1 MEPDP
6 DGPFQRA
13 ERTLVSVWCYITE
26 AVSRFLRPQTV
37 EATDNNPTSSDEP
50 GVDGEA
56 DGSLKDD
63 DARGV
68 EVGEEASLSTVSLV
82 SLSSPVVAWE
92 RCTADIDLKP
102 KEEDHENK
110 EDLVEEQLGK
120 TGNDFAG
127 QLVTESAKVH
137 QGSQDKTDIDKC
149 DTCEESLAP
158 ENDGQHATG
167 GSGHGWVK
175 EGVFEDMD
183 SREIRPRDHQKVL
196 ETLAD
201 IEEEAE
207 EKSEEKSNEKTGD
220 QKVNKASA
228 AILGDANISEDASQL
243 SSGNENFSDEK
254 TKDVETQLRQLSEDE
269 KVQMSVSE
277 EAATAEELEQ
287 VKSGQTTED
296 ILTQNGTSSKDVQET
311 EPDTTEYT
319 IREEDVLVTI
329 MKTAEED
336 VTMEEISADLDYEM
350 AEGKNL
356 SAENENSAEQTQQ
369 VETRQLVCKE
379 LSGVAEDERIE
390 EEKDDRSATHE
401 EENILNQSATSS
413 EDDEDTGEEQFKQT
427 DSDQSFDEAKEDV
440 EEECSEIQEDDAEET
455 EKDFEEKSEV
465 PGNDEEEATVGSEH
479 VQLKED
485 VTDRIESSE
494 EEEHVRLD
502 DRWKVLETLADI
514 VEDDEEEAEEDSEE
528 ESKMQ
533 ESTPTKEEE
542 CSNEK
547 TEEERD
553 NRASAAMLEDANL
566 SEGASQLNFSDQKT
580 KVETLL
586 PVCKDELTDI
596 NVQMTVF
603 GNEDLNQT
611 TDEELEEDKNRRT
624 IEEEKIEFTFK
635 EDDVTS
641 MQTAEEDVTMEEISA
656 DLDYEMAEGKNLSA
670 ENENSAEQTQ
680 QVETRQLVCKEL
692 SGVAEDERIEEE
704 KDERSVTHE
713 ESEDRKS
720 SRGDEDV
727 QQEENVLAQSV
738 TSSEDDQEQFIL
750 KGNDSAEQLINE
762 NMTEH
767 QLGLEKKLH
776 TSAGTEVIKN
786 KEENTANE
794 ANYEELEK
802 RGDGDVVGEESVS
815 RKRVDEVAKVDEV
828 KEELEEE
835 SDEIQT
841 DDREKNE
848 EEFKEESEAEQF
860 TTDGD
865 TGEQREGENTAA
877 NQQTTEE
884 SENDKSRRT
893 NEEENIST
901 QSVTI
906 SEIDQRTEEEQF
918 SQTGNDSGDQLITED
933 MTTHQLGLET
943 TEIQN
948 LHTCEEIGRVEN
960 KGFQEERGETQEDNR
975 DEDFMKE
982 EREEQKEGEAGP
994 VILGDANIW
1003 EDASKLKSE
1012 NENSAE
1018 RTEQVETQHFVCK
1031 ELSGVVEEEESV
1043 TCEEAEQDKGREV
1056 EDVQQDKNILN
1067 QSATS
1072 SEDDQDT
1079 GEEQFNQTDSDQSS
1093 DEAKE
1098 DVEEE
1103 CSEIQEDDAEETE
1116 KDFEEKSE
1124 VPGNDEEE
1132 ATVGSEHVQ
1141 LKEDVTDGIESSEE
1155 EEHVRLDD
1163 RWKVLETLADIV
1175 EDDEEEA
1182 EEDSEEESKMQEST
1196 PTKEEECGNEK
1207 TEEERDN
1214 RASAAMLEDANLSE
1228 DASQLN
1234 FSDQK
1239 TKVETLLPVSK
1250 DELTDINVQM
1260 TVFGNEDL
1268 NQTTDE
1274 ELEEDKNRRTIEEEK
1289 IEFTFKEDDVT
1300 SMQTAT
1306 EKEMTVEEIS
1316 ADVEERLSDKEICM
1330 KRVCTTAPLTVKAGG
1345 ESEREINIGFSEIPS
1360 GVIEGQAGLSHEL
1373 NTKACEETPEAVPEH
1388 NNELDSDE
1396 NTTQRFFEGGNS
1408 EEIQTIHLPEEVE
1421 VFKSSEAGGG
1431 EYSLMSEGS
1440 TEESKKELQV
1450 GTLQFAEDTEK
1461 PKSDNV
1467 NLELDHFSKEEKVEL
1482 LDTSMKTEIKQ
1493 SDEEFETELEDED
1506 ETAERETNKLPQDVC
1521 EKRNAVA
1528 ADEGVD
1534 SADETPESP
1543 KSEEGKMTQISLG
1556 PELVQAFRLEDDR
1569 EIKPQLF
1576 DESAT
1581 ELPQV
1586 RFDTEE
1592 QEYVDEG
1599 QPEYEVLDLNEI
1611 TTLHLVGTA
1620 SDLITGQSA
1629 LSQCQITAD
1638 TETADE
1644 SKATLGEIT
1653 NEPQQ
1658 TEKHSEDPAEEHQD
1672 GIDEEIL
1679 DLWIETAMSKDT
1691 GGIKEDQLK
1700 EEPGETS
1707 SEETREGVMEAISEE
1722 TETSFTTLDS
1732 GFLDQTFSETQIIKS
1747 GDSGVL
1753 PNKNDNSEDT
1763 CEVRT
1768 SNSESALI
1776 EEMVETLQ
1784 PYPIAEGASGEIG
1797 SCPDSGVSS
1806 PEPKHPNQEGGTAE
1820 EKQDEPKPE
1829 TDAVS
1834 GANEEA
1840 DVTSLTE
1847 ATESDISKERVLTES
1862 PFGGEP
1868 QNEPEEKPPED
1879 LSESFPAPSRTELE
1893 EDWTEVDAAMLDFA
1907 VQKSRIAVK
1916 NPRAR
1921 PPTDPRSLIHKP
1933 SVDPTPSLPVP
1944 GKVPVGVP
1952 LGGLGI
1958 GIKLPGIGAGF
1969 PVLKKT
1975 QRPPRHEAETQSQ
1988 ESEEKKE
1995 EEEKNDAAKT
2005 DEAPK
2010 RPKWMPPAQPGFG
2023 NPLMSELKTKLKKTP
2038 KE

>member
-26 AVSRFLRPQTV
+26 AVGRFLRPQTV

-110 EDLVEEQLGK
+110 EDLIEEQLGK

-137 QGSQDKTDIDKC
+137 QGSQDKTDIEKC

-158 ENDGQHATG
+158 ENDGQRATG

-183 SREIRPRDHQKVL
+183 SREIRSRDHQKVL

-220 QKVNKASA
+220 QKVSKASA
-228 AILGDANISEDASQL
+228 AILGVANISEDASQL

-277 EAATAEELEQ
+277 EAATAEESEQ
-287 VKSGQTTED
+287 VKSGRTTED
-296 ILTQNGTSSKDVQET
+296 ILTQSGTSSKDVQET
-311 EPDTTEYT
+311 EPDTTEFT
-319 IREEDVLVTI
+319 IREEDVL
-329 MKTAEED
+329 
-336 VTMEEISADLDYEM
+336 
-350 AEGKNL
+350 
-356 SAENENSAEQTQQ
+356 
-369 VETRQLVCKE
+369 
-379 LSGVAEDERIE
+379 
-390 EEKDDRSATHE
+390 
-401 EENILNQSATSS
+401 
-413 EDDEDTGEEQFKQT
+413 
-427 DSDQSFDEAKEDV
+427 
-440 EEECSEIQEDDAEET
+440 
-455 EKDFEEKSEV
+455 
-465 PGNDEEEATVGSEH
+465 
-479 VQLKED
+479 
-485 VTDRIESSE
+485 
-494 EEEHVRLD
+494 
-502 DRWKVLETLADI
+502 
-514 VEDDEEEAEEDSEE
+514 
-528 ESKMQ
+528 
-533 ESTPTKEEE
+533 
-542 CSNEK
+542 
-547 TEEERD
+547 
-553 NRASAAMLEDANL
+553 
-566 SEGASQLNFSDQKT
+566 
-580 KVETLL
+580 
-586 PVCKDELTDI
+586 
-596 NVQMTVF
+596 
-603 GNEDLNQT
+603 
-611 TDEELEEDKNRRT
+611 
-624 IEEEKIEFTFK
+624 
-635 EDDVTS
+635 VTS

-680 QVETRQLVCKEL
+680 QVETQQLVCKEL
-692 SGVAEDERIEEE
+692 SGVAEDERVEEEKDDKSATHEEENILNQSATSSEDDEVTGEEQFNQTDSDQSSDEAKEDVEEECSEFLEDDAEETENDFEEKSEVPGNDEEEATVGSEHVQLKEEVTDVIESSEEEEHMTVFGNEDLNQTTDEELEEDKNRRTIEEE
-704 KDERSVTHE
+704 KIEFTFKEDNVISMQTAEEDVTMEKISADLHYEMAEGKNLSAENENSAEQTQQVETQQLVCKELSGVAEDERVEEEKDDKSATHE

-738 TSSEDDQEQFIL
+738 TTSEDDQGQFIL

-776 TSAGTEVIKN
+776 TSSGTEVIKN
-786 KEENTANE
+786 KENTANE

-802 RGDGDVVGEESVS
+802 RGDGDVIGEESVS

-848 EEFKEESEAEQF
+848 EEIEEESEAEQF

-893 NEEENIST
+893 NVEENIST
-901 QSVTI
+901 QSVTS

-918 SQTGNDSGDQLITED
+918 SQTGNGSGDQLITED

-948 LHTCEEIGRVEN
+948 FHTCEEIGRVEN
-960 KGFQEERGETQEDNR
+960 KGFQEERDEIQEENR

-994 VILGDANIW
+994 VILGDANIC
-1003 EDASKLKSE
+1003 EDASQLKSE

-1018 RTEQVETQHFVCK
+1018 RTEQVETQHLVCE
-1031 ELSGVVEEEESV
+1031 ELSGVVEEEECV

-1056 EDVQQDKNILN
+1056 EDARQDKNILN

-1072 SEDDQDT
+1072 SEDDRDT

-1098 DVEEE
+1098 DVEDE

-1141 LKEDVTDGIESSEE
+1141 LKEEVTDGIESSEE
-1155 EEHVRLDD
+1155 EEH
-1163 RWKVLETLADIV
+1163 
-1175 EDDEEEA
+1175 
-1182 EEDSEEESKMQEST
+1182 
-1196 PTKEEECGNEK
+1196 
-1207 TEEERDN
+1207 
-1214 RASAAMLEDANLSE
+1214 
-1228 DASQLN
+1228 
-1234 FSDQK
+1234 
-1239 TKVETLLPVSK
+1239 
-1250 DELTDINVQM
+1250 M

-1289 IEFTFKEDDVT
+1289 NEFTFKEDNVT
-1300 SMQTAT
+1300 IMQTA
-1306 EKEMTVEEIS
+1306 EEDVTVEKIS

-1396 NTTQRFFEGGNS
+1396 NTPQRFFEGGNS
-1408 EEIQTIHLPEEVE
+1408 EEIQIIHLPEEVE

-1431 EYSLMSEGS
+1431 EYLLMSEGS

-1506 ETAERETNKLPQDVC
+1506 ETAEQETNRLPRDVC

-1586 RFDTEE
+1586 RFNTEE

-1599 QPEYEVLDLNEI
+1599 QPEHEVLDLNEI

-1620 SDLITGQSA
+1620 SDLITGQSP
-1629 LSQCQITAD
+1629 LSQCQITTD

-1658 TEKHSEDPAEEHQD
+1658 MEKHSEDPAEEHQD

-1707 SEETREGVMEAISEE
+1707 SEEKREGVMEAISEE

-1763 CEVRT
+1763 CEVLT

-1784 PYPIAEGASGEIG
+1784 PYPIADGASGEIG

-1834 GANEEA
+1834 GADEEA

-1847 ATESDISKERVLTES
+1847 ATESNISKERVLTES
-1862 PFGGEP
+1862 PSGGEP

-1893 EDWTEVDAAMLDFA
+1893 EDWSEVDAAMLDFA

-1921 PPTDPRSLIHKP
+1921 PPTDPRSLIHKL

-1995 EEEKNDAAKT
+1995 EEEKSDAAKM

>member
-26 AVSRFLRPQTV
+26 AVGRFLRPQTV

-110 EDLVEEQLGK
+110 EDLIEEQLGK

-137 QGSQDKTDIDKC
+137 QGSQDKTDIEKC

-158 ENDGQHATG
+158 ENDGQRATG

-183 SREIRPRDHQKVL
+183 SREIRSRDHQKVL

-220 QKVNKASA
+220 QKVSKASA
-228 AILGDANISEDASQL
+228 AILGVANISEDASQL

-277 EAATAEELEQ
+277 EAATAEESEQ
-287 VKSGQTTED
+287 VKSGRTTED
-296 ILTQNGTSSKDVQET
+296 ILTQSGTSSKDVQET
-311 EPDTTEYT
+311 EPDTTEFT
-319 IREEDVLVTI
+319 IREEDVL
-329 MKTAEED
+329 
-336 VTMEEISADLDYEM
+336 
-350 AEGKNL
+350 
-356 SAENENSAEQTQQ
+356 
-369 VETRQLVCKE
+369 
-379 LSGVAEDERIE
+379 
-390 EEKDDRSATHE
+390 
-401 EENILNQSATSS
+401 
-413 EDDEDTGEEQFKQT
+413 
-427 DSDQSFDEAKEDV
+427 
-440 EEECSEIQEDDAEET
+440 
-455 EKDFEEKSEV
+455 
-465 PGNDEEEATVGSEH
+465 
-479 VQLKED
+479 
-485 VTDRIESSE
+485 
-494 EEEHVRLD
+494 
-502 DRWKVLETLADI
+502 
-514 VEDDEEEAEEDSEE
+514 
-528 ESKMQ
+528 
-533 ESTPTKEEE
+533 
-542 CSNEK
+542 
-547 TEEERD
+547 
-553 NRASAAMLEDANL
+553 
-566 SEGASQLNFSDQKT
+566 
-580 KVETLL
+580 
-586 PVCKDELTDI
+586 
-596 NVQMTVF
+596 
-603 GNEDLNQT
+603 
-611 TDEELEEDKNRRT
+611 
-624 IEEEKIEFTFK
+624 
-635 EDDVTS
+635 VTS

-680 QVETRQLVCKEL
+680 QVETQQLVCKEL
-692 SGVAEDERIEEE
+692 SGVAEDERVEEE
-704 KDERSVTHE
+704 KDDKSATHE

-738 TSSEDDQEQFIL
+738 TTSEDDQGQFIL

-776 TSAGTEVIKN
+776 TSSGTEVIKN
-786 KEENTANE
+786 KENTANE

-802 RGDGDVVGEESVS
+802 RGDGDVIGEESVS

-848 EEFKEESEAEQF
+848 EEIEEESEAEQF

-893 NEEENIST
+893 NVEENIST
-901 QSVTI
+901 QSVTS

-918 SQTGNDSGDQLITED
+918 SQTGNGSGDQLITED

-948 LHTCEEIGRVEN
+948 FHTCEEIGRVEN
-960 KGFQEERGETQEDNR
+960 KGFQEERDEIQEENR

-994 VILGDANIW
+994 VILGDANIC
-1003 EDASKLKSE
+1003 EDASQLKSE

-1018 RTEQVETQHFVCK
+1018 RTEQVETQHLVCE
-1031 ELSGVVEEEESV
+1031 ELSGVVEEEECV

-1056 EDVQQDKNILN
+1056 EDARQDKNILN

-1072 SEDDQDT
+1072 SEDDRDT

-1098 DVEEE
+1098 DVEDE

-1141 LKEDVTDGIESSEE
+1141 LKEEVTDGIESSEE

-1163 RWKVLETLADIV
+1163 RWKVLETLEHIV

-1196 PTKEEECGNEK
+1196 QTKEEECGNEK

-1214 RASAAMLEDANLSE
+1214 KASAAMLEDANLSE

-1239 TKVETLLPVSK
+1239 TKVETLLPVCK

-1260 TVFGNEDL
+1260 TVFENEDL

-1289 IEFTFKEDDVT
+1289 NEFTFKEDNVT
-1300 SMQTAT
+1300 IMQTA
-1306 EKEMTVEEIS
+1306 EEDVTVEKIS

-1396 NTTQRFFEGGNS
+1396 NTPQRFFEGGNS
-1408 EEIQTIHLPEEVE
+1408 EEIQIIHLPEEVE

-1431 EYSLMSEGS
+1431 EYLLMSEGS

-1506 ETAERETNKLPQDVC
+1506 ETAEQETNRLPRDVC

-1586 RFDTEE
+1586 RFNTEE

-1599 QPEYEVLDLNEI
+1599 QPEHEVLDLNEI

-1620 SDLITGQSA
+1620 SDLITGQSP
-1629 LSQCQITAD
+1629 LSQCQITTD

-1658 TEKHSEDPAEEHQD
+1658 MEKHSEDPAEEHQD

-1707 SEETREGVMEAISEE
+1707 SEEKREGVMEAISEE

-1763 CEVRT
+1763 CEVLT

-1784 PYPIAEGASGEIG
+1784 PYPIADGASGEIG

-1834 GANEEA
+1834 GADEEA

-1847 ATESDISKERVLTES
+1847 ATESNISKERVLTES
-1862 PFGGEP
+1862 PSGGEP

-1893 EDWTEVDAAMLDFA
+1893 EDWSEVDAAMLDFA

-1921 PPTDPRSLIHKP
+1921 PPTDPRSLIHKL

-1995 EEEKNDAAKT
+1995 EEEKSDAAKM